1 MGLLDFLKNKPEN
14 KPADAPAP
22 TPTTPGAPT
31 PAPLAPADA
40 AAKPAG
46 PRYQGSNFKTPAP
59 EAAPVSATP
68 LPFPAPEPLPLPF
81 EPENVLEQLLLMAA
95 TEEQARPAF
104 YQALMQEEI
113 LMILAPEEGVGPGD
127 VVPAEGAQIQLQV
140 LTDGKLPI
148 FTSPSRLAD
157 GGQDASEV
165 SYVRIP
171 GHAFFSMVQGQDC
184 VLNPF
189 SPAGKLLPKEEIEA
203 LLNGQLTGPT
213 SPAGGDA
220 EVLLSQPENYPTAVA
235 DAVVAWAATQ
245 PHLRTAYLAQMQL
258 ANAPETPRLLLAFES
273 DAAGP
278 EFMQELG
285 PVLEGKTDAFQF
297 VDLMLL
303 DLESAEGV
311 NPYFLQIEPIY
322 QRA

>member
-1 MGLLDFLKNKPEN
+1 MGLLDFLKNKPADAPASTTGAPA
-14 KPADAPAP
+14 PADAP
-22 TPTTPGAPT
+22 
-31 PAPLAPADA
+31 A

-46 PRYQGSNFKTPAP
+46 PRYQGSNFKTPPPETLPVHATPMPFLAP
-59 EAAPVSATP
+59 ES
-68 LPFPAPEPLPLPF
+68 LPFPF
-81 EPENVLEQLLLMAA
+81 EPENVLEQLLLLAA
-95 TEEQARPAF
+95 NEEQARPAF

-127 VVPAEGAQIQLQV
+127 VVPAEGVQIQLQV

-157 GGQDASEV
+157 GGQDATEV
-165 SYVRIP
+165 SYVRIL

-220 EVLLSQPENYPTAVA
+220 EVLLSQPENYPTAVT

-245 PHLRTAYLAQMQL
+245 PHLRTAYLAQMML
-258 ANAPETPRLLLAFES
+258 ANSPETPRLLLAFES

-285 PVLEGKTDAFQF
+285 PVLEGKTDAYQF

-303 DLESAEGV
+303 DLDSGEGV
-311 NPYFLQIEPIY
+311 NPYFRQVDPIY